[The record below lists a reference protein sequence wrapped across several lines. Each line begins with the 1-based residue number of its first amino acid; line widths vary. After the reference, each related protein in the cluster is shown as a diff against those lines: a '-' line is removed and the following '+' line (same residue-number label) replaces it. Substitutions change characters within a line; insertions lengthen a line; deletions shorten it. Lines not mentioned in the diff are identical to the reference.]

1 LSDFARLKVVVEVEK
16 QVRESLR
23 RNGCNQQRKSASFI
37 TLAWDG
43 TVMKTSDSPRKLLFS
58 KWKVPTTPRQ
68 RIGRQND

>member
-43 TVMKTSDSPRKLLFS
+43 TVMKPVIRRESYFFPSEPRRGNELGGKMI
-58 KWKVPTTPRQ
+58 K
-68 RIGRQND
+68 